1 MSTRKAQ
8 IRWALVG
15 TVRGTIYSNTIR
27 YCRKDVIKDIIAE
40 ERKYLRNAQYDGLPD
55 PQFWRIVKRK
65 RGYCV
70 RRISMRVVR

>member
-1 MSTRKAQ
+1 MKHKAQ

-15 TVRGTIYSNTIR
+15 TASGHIYGNMIR
-27 YCRKDVIKDIIAE
+27 FNRKAIIEETIAE
-40 ERKYLRNAQYDGLPD
+40 HRLFASNAKHADLTD
-55 PQFWRIVKRK
+55 AQFWRIIKRR